1 MKIHERI
8 YRILLKAY
16 SNTFQREF
24 SESMT
29 QLFRDQLRDAAAR
42 HKLPAFWKRII
53 LDLFRT
59 APASYIP
66 AWRVLLAGAC
76 AVLATFVIAPTS
88 GSQTLWTAHP
98 SWWIASLANEIAYF
112 AVLNAIL
119 MSQAFFLFLSIT
131 ERFSWKRF
139 LRGLL
144 AAMAVFAIGKI
155 AGMYFTLWQ
164 WAPLYAGLAVAM
176 WTALTATTDP
186 TPEAEP
192 HSL

>member
-8 YRILLKAY
+8 YRTLLKAY
-16 SNTFQREF
+16 SKTFQREYG
-24 SESMT
+24 ESMT
-29 QLFRDQLRDAAAR
+29 QLFRDQLKDAIAR
-42 HKLPAFWKRII
+42 RKLPAFWKRIV

-66 AWRVLLAGAC
+66 NWRVLVAAAC
-76 AVLATFVIAPTS
+76 AVLVTFAIAQTS
-88 GSQTLWTAHP
+88 SSQTLWTAHP
-98 SWWIASLANEIAYF
+98 SSWITSLANEIAYF
-112 AVLNAIL
+112 AVLNTIL
-119 MSQAFFLFLSIT
+119 MSQAFCLFLAIT

-155 AGMYFTLWQ
+155 ATPWQ
-164 WAPLYAGLAVAM
+164 WAPLYAGLAAAM